1 MRQVHDQLP
10 IPFVTIDRKFYILEY
25 TPEAN
30 ELLDLNPS
38 FLESVD
44 KDSHDKVIKWVN
56 PDAGK
61 VNIEINMEKGSE
73 VFLIDLYVHWKNDL
87 QAEVIMMP
95 KYEENNHVSGML
107 EKLQKRLNDTNFELL
122 EEKDKLEA
130 AVDQNNRLSAPYI
143 GLTTDTALIPL
154 FGDLD
159 ERKLFAIKEQ
169 VLQEVH
175 HYNHDR
181 VLFDFTGVGAFNS
194 EALHL
199 LRDIFTSLLY
209 MGKEVVIIGVK
220 PDQARKLNEMSIQ
233 MNLQYM
239 HSLQK
244 AIEKFCS

>member
-10 IPFVTIDRKFYILEY
+10 VPFVTIDRKFYILEY
-25 TPEAN
+25 TPEAS
-30 ELLDLNPS
+30 ELLNLNPS

-44 KDSHDKVIKWVN
+44 QDSHDKVIKWVN

-61 VNIEINMEKGSE
+61 VNIEINMHKESE

-95 KYEENNHVSGML
+95 KYEANNHVSGML

-143 GLTTDTALIPL
+143 RLTTDTALIPL

-159 ERKLFAIKEQ
+159 ERKLFAIKDQ
-169 VLQEVH
+169 VLEEAH

-181 VLFDFTGVGAFNS
+181 ILFDFTGVGAFNPES
-194 EALHL
+194 LHL
-199 LRDIFTSLLY
+199 LRDIFKSLFY
-209 MGKEVVIIGVK
+209 MGKEVVIIGIK

-233 MNLQYM
+233 MNLKYM

-244 AIEKFCS
+244 AIEKYCS